1 METTSGI
8 NTDTPQPEPAV
19 PAGVQAAWA
28 VAGFPGELR
37 AASYLVGE
45 LAAQYRLI
53 VDILDEQREY
63 ALTGVGHDELATL
76 LREKLPV
83 ELYQQIDL
91 DSRMNQLV
99 AWGTCNRMQDEA
111 LTQSDFLRNRYRYQL
126 TTLGYEINQATK
138 RASAQIDDVSTSAT
152 VAPENIVN
160 TLREVI
166 AALEANRPEEAANKL
181 AIIHDIVQNMR
192 QAAATWQ
199 SRLAAS
205 ISEPPSEESVRQQLA
220 TILAYAD
227 RWGVGVD
234 AYSQAIAGMLPFFH
248 ELPAETWRRLAL
260 SRMGAQAETEDIE
273 ADVER
278 LHRIIDILAHWFTGI
293 EPQSLRLRRQIRD
306 AVTPMLQGQRAL
318 LSVGGVVSHK
328 NDLLR
333 LASTLE
339 QADDDTQAW
348 EIWCG
353 ATGLFTARHVADRT
367 PESSDPWHESVWEA
381 DPIEI
386 NQRLRKR
393 GPRTLSGR
401 PPRMV
406 DRSLARRAAQEHARR
421 DQLHTERAIAA
432 LRAKSGTALDS
443 WGELDETEAEILLDM
458 LAAAQASAWPPPRFT
473 PASQMAPH
481 EAGSPTPPTNQTPT
495 NQAQHPRRLSALSI
509 DGKWRL
515 NFTPLPGPAAVVR
528 TGEGR
533 LVIPNY
539 MVEFAS

>member
-1 METTSGI
+1 MAVSTARNRKQAETEANLRRQSRLAPHDAETTAP
-8 NTDTPQPEPAV
+8 TDES
-19 PAGVQAAWA
+19 AAATSTAWTI
-28 VAGFPGELR
+28 AGFPGEIK
-37 AASYLVGE
+37 AAAYLVGE

-76 LREKLPV
+76 LREKLPP
-83 ELYQQIDL
+83 ELYGQIDL

-111 LTQSDFLRNRYRYQL
+111 LTQADFLRNRYRYQL

-138 RASAQIDDVSTSAT
+138 RASAQIDDASTSAT

-160 TLREVI
+160 TLGEVI
-166 AALEANRPEEAANKL
+166 AALEANHPDEAANKL

-234 AYSQAIAGMLPFFH
+234 AYSEAIAGMLPFFH
-248 ELPAETWRRLAL
+248 ELPSDTWRRLAL
-260 SRMGAQAETEDIE
+260 SRVGAQAEAAQVE
-273 ADVER
+273 ADVEG
-278 LHRIIDILAHWFTGI
+278 LHRIIDILAHWFTGL
-293 EPQSLRLRRQIRD
+293 EPQSRRLRRQIRD

-318 LSVGGVVSHK
+318 LSVGGVVSRK

-339 QADDDTQAW
+339 QASDDAQAW
-348 EIWCG
+348 EIWCA

-367 PESSDPWHESVWEA
+367 PEDSDPWHQSVWESE
-381 DPIEI
+381 PVQI

-401 PPRMV
+401 PPRMA

-432 LRAKSGTALDS
+432 LRARSGTELAA

-458 LAAAQASAWPPPRFT
+458 LAAAQASAWPPF
-473 PASQMAPH
+473 H
-481 EAGSPTPPTNQTPT
+481 EVPT
-495 NQAQHPRRLSALSI
+495 AKHPRHLSALSS

-515 NFTPLPGPAAVVR
+515 HFTPLPGPAAVVR

-533 LVIPNY
+533 LVIPNFL
-539 MVEFAS
+539 VEFAS